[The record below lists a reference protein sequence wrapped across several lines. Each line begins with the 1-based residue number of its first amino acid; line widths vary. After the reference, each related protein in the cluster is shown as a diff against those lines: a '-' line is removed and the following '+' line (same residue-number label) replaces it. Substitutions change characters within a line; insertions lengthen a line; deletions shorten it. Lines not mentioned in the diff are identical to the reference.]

1 MKKESQARLRHL
13 ESQIV
18 ELDKQMPEL
27 KQDVFLIKLIEGV
40 PDDILGTTVDDCD
53 GMLSVSTL
61 QRLLYRHVR
70 TIRDL
75 VLLRITDSSKLREM
89 GSRSYNEIENLLYA
103 LGLDIWYT

>member
-1 MKKESQARLRHL
+1 MKKENQARLRHL

-18 ELDKQMPEL
+18 ALNKQMLKL

-40 PDDILGTTVDDCD
+40 PDDILDTTVDDCD

-61 QRLLYRHVR
+61 QRLLHRHVR
-70 TIRDL
+70 TIRNL
-75 VLLRITDSSKLREM
+75 VLLRITDSSKLQEM
-89 GSRSYNEIENLLYA
+89 GSRSYDEIEDLLHA